1 MALSLI
7 PKAYAQSVS
16 DIVGKVNPSVTP
28 YGSVTTGFTSLF
40 NNILRLV
47 FVVAGMY
54 ALINFILAGYTYMSA
69 GGDSK
74 QLTKAWDQIWQTILG
89 LIVLAASFVLA
100 GVFGY
105 LIFGDAGYILHP
117 VIYGPT
123 P

>member
-1 MALSLI
+1 MDFSII

-16 DIVGKVNPSVTP
+16 DIVGRVNPSVTP
-28 YGSVTTGFTSLF
+28 YGPVTTGFTSLF

-74 QLTKAWDQIWQTILG
+74 QMTKAWDQIWQTILG